1 LTSRVSPIGSSP
13 SKFDDGVIEPSN
25 TEGIRVTDLER
36 TAIVSMKD
44 FGKAG
49 GLDELLRCL
58 DMLTFLDENSL
69 RNYLDRYGLQFLYQK
84 TGYMLEHYQDALGL
98 SVGFFDYCMDR
109 VGKSTRYLLPE
120 MSNNGIYNP
129 RWRLVVPSDL
139 FSMYERGGDALV

>member
-1 LTSRVSPIGSSP
+1 M
-13 SKFDDGVIEPSN
+13 
-25 TEGIRVTDLER
+25 TDLER

-44 FGKAG
+44 IGKAG

-98 SVGFFDYCMDR
+98 SAGFFDYCMDR

-120 MSNNGIYNP
+120 VSNNGIYNP